1 MEVRVKGSEK
11 ALKDFNEI
19 DIIRLMFLK
28 DRSRGGPGGCVPK

>member
-1 MEVRVKGSEK
+1 MGQVTEVRVKGSEK

-28 DRSRGGPGGCVPK
+28 GHQL